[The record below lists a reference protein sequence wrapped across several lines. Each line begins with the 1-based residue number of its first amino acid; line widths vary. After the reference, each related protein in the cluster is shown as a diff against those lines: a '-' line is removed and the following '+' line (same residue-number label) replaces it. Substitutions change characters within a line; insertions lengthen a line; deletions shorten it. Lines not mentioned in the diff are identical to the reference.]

1 MWLML
6 NFLFCDDSSSC
17 VQGRKQSLIHEAQH
31 SSTELPTTLGLFK
44 LLLSS

>member
-6 NFLFCDDSSSC
+6 NFSFYDDSSSC
-17 VQGRKQSLIHEAQH
+17 VQVQKQSLIHEAQP
-31 SSTELPTTLGLFK
+31 STTELHTTLGLFK